1 MVSILKPYKGLIRRL
16 LLVGY
21 LLVPLVLWVL
31 PANFFDEGEVV
42 CLSRIVFDVE
52 CYACGLTRA
61 VQHAMHL
68 EFAQAFA
75 FNRLVVIVLPLLLV
89 IWVKD
94 VRRLYRLVRSEKIAT
109 GA

>member
-1 MVSILKPYKGLIRRL
+1 
-16 LLVGY
+16 
-21 LLVPLVLWVL
+21 
-31 PANFFDEGEVV
+31 
-42 CLSRIVFDVE
+42 
-52 CYACGLTRA
+52 
-61 VQHAMHL
+61 MHL

-75 FNRLVVIVLPLLLV
+75 FNRLVVIVLPLLLA